1 MRLDNMISVM
11 NVLNLILLIYYC
23 IHKTILNNLSVI
35 ISLSIFYDMVF
46 DIAVIYFSISIFS
59 YI

>member
-1 MRLDNMISVM
+1 MRPDNMITVM
-11 NVLNLILLIYYC
+11 NVLNLISLISYC

-35 ISLSIFYDMVF
+35 ISLSIFYDMF
-46 DIAVIYFSISIFS
+46 FNNAVIYFGIIIFS